1 MPPILAS
8 LGLKGILASLMGLA
22 LIAAGI
28 TIHFKN
34 STIDNLRNQNAA
46 LNAKLSISN
55 ASIDELQKDLDEKN
69 AESEQRAKAFQASL
83 DAARHKALQLQ
94 QQAKATQDRI
104 DRLNALAGSLKAIDG
119 CKVPKELNDALGGL

>member
-34 STIDNLRNQNAA
+34 NTIDNLRNERAA
-46 LNAKLSISN
+46 LNAKLAVSN

-69 AESEQRAKAFQASL
+69 AESEQRAKAFQDSL
-83 DAARHKALQLQ
+83 AAARQKALQLQ

-104 DRLNALAGSLKAIDG
+104 DRLNALAGSLKATEG
-119 CKVPKELNDALGGL
+119 CKVPPELNDALGGL